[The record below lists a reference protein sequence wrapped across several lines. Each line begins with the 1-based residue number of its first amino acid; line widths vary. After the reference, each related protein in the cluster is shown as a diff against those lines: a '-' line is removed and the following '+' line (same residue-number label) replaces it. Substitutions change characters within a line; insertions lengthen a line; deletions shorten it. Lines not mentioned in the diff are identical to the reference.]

1 MENTEEMQEYKSERS
16 ILLQEIKGTIILL
29 NESASKTE
37 AGFRFISTTGK
48 TKDVYPVTEF
58 YTYFM
63 SLYTLTREII
73 RNKNLSKDVEK
84 WLSHVE
90 YNKDTIWKTFKEGQN
105 LSLNYQEEL
114 YKLGVKDTNIT
125 MFIGYPFAYFEQFIK
140 DGESDGE

>member
-1 MENTEEMQEYKSERS
+1 MENQEEMQEYKGERS

-29 NESASKTE
+29 NESAAKTE

-48 TKDVYPVTEF
+48 TKDVYPIAEF

-73 RNKNLSKDVEK
+73 RDKNLPGKVEK
-84 WLSHVE
+84 WLTSVE
-90 YNKDTIWKTFKEGQN
+90 YNKDTIWNTFKEGQN

-125 MFIGYPFAYFEQFIK
+125 VFIGYPFTYFEQFIRV
-140 DGESDGE
+140 GESDGE